1 MAVKALNKIPKNITP
16 DYNKTLRRERQK
28 NLGKEPARIFRGV
41 VEDRS
46 NNQTHDDIRSIG
58 SPKSGFVT
66 PHPLIRTNDARSDLH
81 EDCNGVGRL
90 FRNMLG
96 FAHLGCFIE
105 LLQSSPALGMFPLVF
120 IHFFEKSVAFGGV
133 MPKTGKFFGCFGN
146 TTFKPST
153 DNSGCGV

>member
-16 DYNKTLRRERQK
+16 DYNKTLQREGRK
-28 NLGKEPARIFRGV
+28 NLGKEPAGIFRGV

-46 NNQTHDDIRSIG
+46 NNQTHDDIRSIS

-66 PHPLIRTNDARSDLH
+66 PHPLIRTNDTRSDLH
-81 EDCNGVGRL
+81 EDCNGVRRL
-90 FRNMLG
+90 LRHMLG

-105 LLQSSPALGMFPLVF
+105 IIQSSSAFGMLPLVF
-120 IHFFEKSVAFGGV
+120 IYFFEKSVAFGGV
-133 MPKTGKFFGCFGN
+133 MPKTGKFVGCFGD
-146 TTFKPST
+146 TTFETST